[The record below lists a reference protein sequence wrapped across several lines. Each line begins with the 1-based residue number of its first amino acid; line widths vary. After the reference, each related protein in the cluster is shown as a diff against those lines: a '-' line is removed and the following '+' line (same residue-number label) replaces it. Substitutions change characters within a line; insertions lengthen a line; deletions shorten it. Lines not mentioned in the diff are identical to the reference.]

1 MAVIKIGNINR
12 LEEQIISFLNLVE
25 NFSKSDDDI
34 VNILDKTS
42 QYINEPLK
50 SIINEFVLD
59 ARLYAD
65 LDTSFEKLY
74 KAVAGTRYV
83 GVFKSLQI
91 CSKYDSNYAEIVS
104 DARVSIKEY
113 LKSSAIRKAIINS
126 ARIDL
131 CALLIGGVIVCNILN
146 GFLSRDVFGILS
158 DSYIGIVIILYCLAV
173 IGVAI
178 YYLFW
183 RYV

>member
-1 MAVIKIGNINR
+1 MKIIRISR
-12 LEEQIISFLNLVE
+12 LEEQLLSFLNLVE

-34 VNILDKTS
+34 VNILDKAS

-50 SIINEFVLD
+50 SVINDFVLD

-65 LDTSFEKLY
+65 MDSSFDKLY
-74 KAVAGTRYV
+74 KAVANTRYV
-83 GVFKSLQI
+83 DVFKSLQI
-91 CSKYDSNYAEIVS
+91 CSKYDSNYGEIVN

-113 LKSSAIRKAIINS
+113 LKSMVIRKAIINS

-131 CALLIGGVIVCNILN
+131 CALVIGGGVVCNILN
-146 GFLSRDVFGILS
+146 TFLSKSVISILLS
-158 DSYIGIVIILYCLAV
+158 SYIGIGILIYCFIVVGIAV
-173 IGVAI
+173 